1 MYRLKEDHMEELEI
15 KKSRF
20 LCYLHKTFSEE
31 DAKEYIL
38 KIKKNTQMPDT
49 TAMLLSLENIM
60 KSKEAMMMVN
70 QVEQLVYLCWSV

>member
-38 KIKKNTQMPDT
+38 KI
-49 TAMLLSLENIM
+49 LSYI
-60 KSKEAMMMVN
+60 K
-70 QVEQLVYLCWSV
+70 

>member
-15 KKSRF
+15 KKKSRF

-38 KIKKNTQMPDT
+38 K
-49 TAMLLSLENIM
+49 
-60 KSKEAMMMVN
+60 
-70 QVEQLVYLCWSV
+70 